1 MGEQHREG
9 KRRRRRSVVDRTT
22 VNYGESRNLFEAPE
36 EYVGYRVYD
45 PEGQK
50 IGNVKELYTNARGE
64 PEYVRVKTGLL
75 ESRGVLIP
83 IGFVAVD
90 EERRALTL
98 Q

>member
-1 MGEQHREG
+1 
-9 KRRRRRSVVDRTT
+9 VARTT
-22 VNYGESRNLFEAPE
+22 INYEESRNRFEAPE

-50 IGNVKELYTNARGE
+50 IGNVKELFANARGE

-75 ESRGVLIP
+75 GSRGVLIP
-83 IGFVAVD
+83 IGGIVAVD

>member
-1 MGEQHREG
+1 MAH
-9 KRRRRRSVVDRTT
+9 TT
-22 VNYGESRNLFEAPE
+22 VNYGEPRNRFEAPE

-50 IGNVKELYTNARGE
+50 IGNVKELYANAGGE
-64 PEYVRVKTGLL
+64 PEYVRVKTGLFG
-75 ESRGVLIP
+75 SRGVLIP

-90 EERRALTL
+90 DERRTLTL

>member
-1 MGEQHREG
+1 M
-9 KRRRRRSVVDRTT
+9 DRTT
-22 VNYGESRNLFEAPE
+22 VNYGEPCNLFEAPE

-50 IGNVKELYTNARGE
+50 IGNAKELYTNARGE

-75 ESRGVLIP
+75 GSRGVLIP

-90 EERRALTL
+90 EERRTLTL